1 MLSVMPPLLISFV
14 TWLAKMGELMRAVAT
29 MLDGPGMM
37 LVAVADSSFLS
48 IPEGNDFL
56 IVILSTGKTWS
67 RMAYYV
73 GMTTAGSIVGCTLL
87 YLVGRRGGSPLLRRR
102 FSARSVK
109 RAERLFEKYGLLTVV
124 VPSILPPPCPFKIFV
139 LSAGVFRLSVSEF
152 LTAVAIG
159 RTIRYAMWGI
169 LAVLYGNAVKIYM
182 QRNLPTIGAGL
193 SAIFLL
199 TLAAILVFYIRRTRQ
214 AKR

>member
-1 MLSVMPPLLISFV
+1 MLSLMPPPLMSFV
-14 TWLAKMGELMRAVAT
+14 PWFAKMGELLRALAT
-29 MLDGPGMM
+29 MLDGPGLM

-56 IVILSTGKTWS
+56 IVIFSSGKTWS

-73 GMTTAGSIVGCTLL
+73 GMTTACSIVGCTLL

-102 FSARSVK
+102 FSARNVE
-109 RAERLFEKYGLLTVV
+109 RAERLFKKYGLLTVV
-124 VPSILPPPCPFKIFV
+124 VPSMLPPPCPFKIFV
-139 LSAGVFRLSVSEF
+139 LSAGIFRLGLHEF
-152 LTAVAIG
+152 LIAVAIG

-169 LAVLYGNAVKIYM
+169 LAVLYGSTVKIYM
-182 QRNLPTIGAGL
+182 QRNLPTVGVGL

-199 TLAAILVFYIRRTRQ
+199 ALAAILGFYIHRTRQ

>member
-1 MLSVMPPLLISFV
+1 MPWF
-14 TWLAKMGELMRAVAT
+14 AKMSELLRAFAT
-29 MLDGPGMM
+29 ILDGPGMM

-56 IVILSTGKTWS
+56 IVIFSAGKTWS

-102 FSARSVK
+102 FSARSVE

-159 RTIRYAMWGI
+159 RTVRYAMWGI

-182 QRNLPTIGAGL
+182 QRNLPTIGVGL